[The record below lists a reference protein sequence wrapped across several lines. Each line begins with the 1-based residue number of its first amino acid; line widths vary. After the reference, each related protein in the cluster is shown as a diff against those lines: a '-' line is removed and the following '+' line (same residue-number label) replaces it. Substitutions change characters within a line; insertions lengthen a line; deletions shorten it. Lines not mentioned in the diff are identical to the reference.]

1 MDWKEL
7 LLGKLD
13 WHALPH
19 EWFTMAGTAAFVL
32 MALFFV
38 VLLTVTKR
46 WTWLWK
52 EWLTSVDPKK
62 IGIMY
67 FIAGGFML
75 LRGGLDAIMLWL
87 QQALAPSVGV
97 LESANGYLSADHF
110 QQIFTAHGNIMVFF
124 VAMAF
129 IFGLINYIVPL
140 QIGARDLASP
150 FLNTLGFW
158 LYIGGVIMVNMFFM
172 LGGEY
177 AATGWLAIA
186 PLSGS
191 EFSPGVGVDYWIWS
205 LQISGIGTT
214 LGAIN
219 FIMTILKMR
228 APGMTLWKM
237 PAFTWGSLCSMVM
250 AVTVFPL
257 LTATLFLLFFDR
269 YLGTHFF
276 TTGGGGDPMM
286 YTNLIWMW
294 GHPEVYILVLPAFGA
309 FTEIVS
315 TFSRKR
321 IASYTSN
328 VLGMIGVSAF
338 ALSVWLHHFFTMGA
352 GANVNAFFGVMTMI
366 IAIPTSV
373 LVFTWIATMYKGRI
387 RFTVPMLWFMG
398 FIGIFA
404 IGGMA
409 GVVLAVPPADFQLH
423 NSLFLVAHFHS
434 NVIGGVLFGI
444 FAAITYW
451 FPKITG
457 VKLNER
463 IGRYAFWCW
472 IVGFC
477 MSFIP
482 MYILGLMGATRRLD
496 HYDASTGWQPFYVLM
511 FIGGLII
518 CAGVVLQVVQII
530 ASFMQKRRLRDTTGD
545 PWDGRTLEW
554 ATASPPQP
562 YNYTVIPKADARDAF
577 WEMKQ
582 RGLPKREYEDIHIPK
597 NTAAGIYIAI
607 FAFLASFAFVWEVVW
622 LVVVSIIGIIVVFV
636 VRGFDEHPEYTLK
649 AAEVKR
655 MEAERKAKDEAAMAK
670 KRGPNDHLH
679 IESDHDMGL
688 WEFIKIVLGFA
699 WDVIRN
705 KRWQKQ
711 N

>member
-1 MDWKEL
+1 MKEL
-7 LLGKLD
+7 LLGKLS

-19 EWFTMAGTAAFVL
+19 EWFTIGGSAFFTLVAIAAVV
-32 MALFFV
+32 ALT
-38 VLLTVTKR
+38 LSKR
-46 WTWLWK
+46 WKWLWK

-67 FIAGGFML
+67 LLVATFML
-75 LRGGLDAIMLWL
+75 VARGGLEALMMWL
-87 QQALAPSVGV
+87 QQAIASGNAPSFLG
-97 LESANGYLSADHF
+97 ATHGYLSPDHF

-124 VAMAF
+124 VAMGF

-158 LYIGGVIMVNMFFM
+158 LYVGGVVMVNMFFF

-186 PLSGS
+186 PLS
-191 EFSPGVGVDYWIWS
+191 EAQFSPGVGVDYWIWS

-219 FIMTILKMR
+219 FIMTILRMR

-237 PAFTWGSLCSMVM
+237 PLFTWGSLCSMIM

-276 TTGGGGDPMM
+276 TTLSGGDPMM

-294 GHPEVYILVLPAFGA
+294 GHPEVYILVLPAFGV
-309 FTEIVS
+309 FGEIVT

-321 IASYTSN
+321 IASYKSA
-328 VLGMIGVSAF
+328 VVGMIGVSAF

-352 GANVNAFFGVMTMI
+352 DADVNGFFGVMTMI

-373 LVFTWIATMYKGRI
+373 LFFVWLATMHKGRI
-387 RFTVPMLWFMG
+387 RFTTPMLWFLG
-398 FIGIFA
+398 FVAIFT

-409 GVVLAVPPADFQLH
+409 GVVLAVPPVDFQLH

-434 NVIGGVLFGI
+434 NVIGGVLFGV
-444 FAAITYW
+444 FAAISYW
-451 FPKITG
+451 FPKFTG
-457 VKLNER
+457 IRLNEK

-496 HYDASTGWQPFYVLM
+496 HYDASTGYQPFYIMML
-511 FIGGLII
+511 IGGLII
-518 CAGVVLQVVQII
+518 AVGLALQIVQII
-530 ASFMQKRRLRDTTGD
+530 ASFMQKHRLRDTTGD

-554 ATASPPQP
+554 ATASPPP
-562 YNYTVIPKADARDAF
+562 FYNFSTIPEVTTRDAF

-582 RGLPKREYEDIHIPK
+582 QGHQPKKAYEDIHMPK

-607 FAFLASFAFVWEVVW
+607 FAFLGCLAFVWEITW
-622 LVVVSIIGIIVVFV
+622 LVVASIIGIIVTLV
-636 VRGFDEHPEYTLK
+636 VRSFDEHLEYTIP
-649 AAEVKR
+649 AAEVKKLE
-655 MEAERKAKDEAAMAK
+655 EARQQKDDAEAAAH
-670 KRGPNDHLH
+670 PAAAH
-679 IESDHDMGL
+679 EEDMGL
-688 WEFIKIVLGFA
+688 WQFITTVVKFFLG
-699 WDVIRN
+699 VIRS
-705 KRWQKQ
+705 KLWRTR
-711 N
+711 